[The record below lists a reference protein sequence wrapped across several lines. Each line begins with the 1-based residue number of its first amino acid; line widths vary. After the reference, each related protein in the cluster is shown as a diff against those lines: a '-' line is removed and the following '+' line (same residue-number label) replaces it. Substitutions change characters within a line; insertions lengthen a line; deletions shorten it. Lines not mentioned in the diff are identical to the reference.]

1 MKRIYGGWKRFIAR
15 CCRAFVRLPAGRARL
30 VVLKLHPFESARQR
44 LRLVN
49 RILNEDDR
57 KLVSVTDAPLSREI
71 LQKTWCAVTVESTVA
86 FECASVGIPAFLCG
100 WLRHAYAGYAPQYV
114 RFGVGRML
122 EFPDD
127 LLRIPDMLRAAI
139 PGSDTARRLVQA
151 ISPEALSEVLCQPRR
166 AVRSCF
172 GISVQVA
179 TKRVTTRIFMIT
191 IFTPSFAD
199 EANTN
204 AQNLTVKEIVSR
216 LPADRFRVVM
226 LGTGPPDP
234 RILARENTEI
244 LPWSRHGNTA
254 RWLTRVLL
262 SKIDVYFF
270 PREGPL
276 DTLFLFCR
284 RSLGLPVALVT
295 YVVMALDEIDVG
307 PTTTRSIRHADCVV
321 GNSRYVTQTV
331 KDRFGVAAT
340 TIYDGMRRDWFYP
353 PPEARRPGSKPTV
366 LYAGSLQAR
375 KRANVVIREA
385 ANWPA
390 VEFRLAG
397 KGEEE
402 ENCRVAGERIGMPQ
416 CDFYRTSFAAAEWP
430 RKCARRTCFFFPAC

>member
-1 MKRIYGGWKRFIAR
+1 
-15 CCRAFVRLPAGRARL
+15 
-30 VVLKLHPFESARQR
+30 
-44 LRLVN
+44 
-49 RILNEDDR
+49 
-57 KLVSVTDAPLSREI
+57 
-71 LQKTWCAVTVESTVA
+71 
-86 FECASVGIPAFLCG
+86 
-100 WLRHAYAGYAPQYV
+100 
-114 RFGVGRML
+114 
-122 EFPDD
+122 
-127 LLRIPDMLRAAI
+127 
-139 PGSDTARRLVQA
+139 
-151 ISPEALSEVLCQPRR
+151 
-166 AVRSCF
+166 
-172 GISVQVA
+172 
-179 TKRVTTRIFMIT
+179 MIT

-204 AQNLTVKEIVSR
+204 AQNLTVKEVVSR

-226 LGTGPPDP
+226 LGMGPPDP

-254 RWLTRVLL
+254 RWLTRLLL

-276 DTLFLFCR
+276 DTVFLFCR

-331 KDRFGVAAT
+331 MDRFGVAAT

-402 ENCRVAGERIGMPQ
+402 ENCRALVNELGCRNVTFTGHLSQPQVAEEMRKADVFLFPSVLEGHPQ
-416 CDFYRTSFAAAEWP
+416 VLGQAAACGLPAVAMAKYQPDYVVNGETGYLVESDGELS
-430 RKCARRTCFFFPAC
+430 RKLGWLLSDRDLRLKMSAAAARHALQFDWDKIAQDWETVFVEAAAKRRKKR